1 MNDEIRKAH
10 IEEYGSFL
18 HCPERSV
25 LCEFIDGHW
34 DTGCG
39 REGCILDDPEYQAL
53 KKKQEANRLRWE
65 RLAEERREQEA
76 KDPPQRIR
84 TQNKYPED
92 RIWDQIHRL
101 EEESRIA
108 YESNRPKVGERKLH
122 EAIVLRRKL
131 RRQTG

>member
-1 MNDEIRKAH
+1 MNDGMRKAH

-18 HCPERSV
+18 HCPARSV

-39 REGCILDDPEYQAL
+39 REGCILDDPEYQAM
-53 KKKQEANRLRWE
+53 KKKQEANRLRMEKLE
-65 RLAEERREQEA
+65 RKRREHE
-76 KDPPQRIR
+76 KKEPPQKIR

-92 RIWDQIHRL
+92 LIREQIHRL
-101 EEESRIA
+101 EKESRLA

-122 EAIVLRRKL
+122 EAIVLRRQL
-131 RRQTG
+131 RR